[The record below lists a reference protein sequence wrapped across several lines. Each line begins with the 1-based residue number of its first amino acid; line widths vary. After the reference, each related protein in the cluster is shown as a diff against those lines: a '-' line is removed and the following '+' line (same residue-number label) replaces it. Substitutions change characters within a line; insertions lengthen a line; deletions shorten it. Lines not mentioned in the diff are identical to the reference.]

1 MLVKTRAR
9 YCLNEAGQINTPYL
23 RDACWLCC
31 MWSSVLEKEDGN
43 APVTAQLY
51 EMAALESSIMRKL
64 PIVSHYSHQVPTKQ
78 TRECSP

>member
-1 MLVKTRAR
+1 
-9 YCLNEAGQINTPYL
+9 
-23 RDACWLCC
+23 

-51 EMAALESSIMRKL
+51 KMVTLESSIMRKL

-78 TRECSP
+78 THEHFPLK